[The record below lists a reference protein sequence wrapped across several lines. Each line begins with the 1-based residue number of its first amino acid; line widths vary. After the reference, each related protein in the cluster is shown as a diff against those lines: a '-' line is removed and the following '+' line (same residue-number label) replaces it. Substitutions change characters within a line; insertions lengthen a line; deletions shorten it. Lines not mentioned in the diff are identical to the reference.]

1 VTCPSLA
8 SAQQVLISSIEV
20 TPAQVLVN
28 EPWYECAFLM
38 WPCKDF
44 ARRSNYRSRL
54 NHEGCRWQAL
64 ARSFSNP
71 SGRLMP
77 PSTKTPLAD
86 VPDIASDEE
95 HMRRALGLAS
105 DGNGRAGQPRPEQS
119 RSKPSAH
126 SPARGSSAPRPRHRF
141 VQDGDVPVALVSRQR
156 PQEADMPDGAPT
168 SRVAI
173 EAALHQE
180 RAARERAERSLQE
193 ALATVRDLQTKLGH
207 AELAQREASE
217 TAQAARDAAD
227 ALQAAHQERE
237 ARWHEDL
244 TAGRPARAVVEVALT
259 EAVSARKPA
268 KQTRRTA
275 SVAAPAAAVQGTA
288 TKPAKAPVKNAPK
301 GTRKASSTPREREPQ
316 PVKWWL
322 KPAKW
327 R

>member
-1 VTCPSLA
+1 
-8 SAQQVLISSIEV
+8 
-20 TPAQVLVN
+20 
-28 EPWYECAFLM
+28 
-38 WPCKDF
+38 
-44 ARRSNYRSRL
+44 
-54 NHEGCRWQAL
+54 
-64 ARSFSNP
+64 
-71 SGRLMP
+71 MP

-86 VPDIASDEE
+86 VPDIASAEE
-95 HMRRALGLAS
+95 RMRRALGLAS

-126 SPARGSSAPRPRHRF
+126 SPARSSSAARPRHRF

-156 PQEADMPDGAPT
+156 PQEADIPDGAPT

-173 EAALHQE
+173 EAVLHQE

-227 ALQAAHQERE
+227 AFQAAHQERE
-237 ARWHEDL
+237 AGRHEDL
-244 TAGRPARAVVEVALT
+244 TAERAARASVEAAQS
-259 EAVSARKPA
+259 EAVSERTAA
-268 KQTRRTA
+268 EQTRRTGP
-275 SVAAPAAAVQGTA
+275 VAAPAAAVQGTA
-288 TKPAKAPVKNAPK
+288 AEPAKTPEKNALK
-301 GTRKASSTPREREPQ
+301 GTRKASSTPRQLEPQ

-322 KPAKW
+322 KSAKW